1 MHRGWVKVT
10 AIILAVLMA
19 GSGLIGG
26 IYALF
31 FPAYKMIKHHTSN
44 CGAFY
49 LIQYSLNHIT
59 ALKHLPFQHQH
70 KQNIYFHSV
79 ILDIQA

>member
-26 IYALF
+26 LYALF
-31 FPAYKMIKHHTSN
+31 TS
-44 CGAFY
+44 
-49 LIQYSLNHIT
+49 I
-59 ALKHLPFQHQH
+59 
-70 KQNIYFHSV
+70 
-79 ILDIQA
+79 

>member
-26 IYALF
+26 IYALV
-31 FPAYKMIKHHTSN
+31 S
-44 CGAFY
+44 
-49 LIQYSLNHIT
+49 SL
-59 ALKHLPFQHQH
+59 
-70 KQNIYFHSV
+70 
-79 ILDIQA
+79 

>member
-26 IYALF
+26 LYAVF
-31 FPAYKMIKHHTSN
+31 A
-44 CGAFY
+44 G
-49 LIQYSLNHIT
+49 
-59 ALKHLPFQHQH
+59 
-70 KQNIYFHSV
+70 
-79 ILDIQA
+79 